1 MKKKFFCGFLYQ
13 KERAPMEWEQ
23 LGTAA
28 DWLCK
33 AYLTLH
39 DEMDSDS
46 RLAIYEA
53 CAVNDAALIAVLRKV
68 MGNDLPGVF
77 RAAAD
82 ELSDLCGITKTG
94 FFLPPDDAGLKLNH
108 MLVGDLGMAAE
119 VLLTLLDQCLPEET
133 ETREKLAQAQQDNKD
148 SKALYQKLEEEIK
161 KDQGS

>member
-13 KERAPMEWEQ
+13 KERPPMEWEQ

-46 RLAIYEA
+46 RLEIYEA
-53 CAVNDAALIAVLRKV
+53 CAVNDAALIAALRKV
-68 MGNDLPGVF
+68 MGNDLPGAF

-94 FFLPPDDAGLKLNH
+94 FFLPPG
-108 MLVGDLGMAAE
+108 
-119 VLLTLLDQCLPEET
+119 
-133 ETREKLAQAQQDNKD
+133 
-148 SKALYQKLEEEIK
+148 
-161 KDQGS
+161 